1 VTRTVLDVT
10 LDNLSAAP
18 QEVLDSVFWE
28 LDVDSPVDPR
38 FEKEEWFSSTMLEW
52 GPCGKL
58 VVDGGA
64 GLAFAQYAP
73 VTLFPR
79 LANFRCG
86 DVSRDA
92 AYLSYCS

>member
-18 QEVLDSVFWE
+18 HEVLDSVFWE

-38 FEKEEWFSSTMLEW
+38 FEKEEWFSSTLLEW

-58 VVDGGA
+58 VVDGGSGP
-64 GLAFAQYAP
+64 GLRSVRSRNAVPP
-73 VTLFPR
+73 VGELPMR
-79 LANFRCG
+79 
-86 DVSRDA
+86 
-92 AYLSYCS
+92 